1 MAVLYI
7 KLTENLTAKLS
18 CSMNSVILEFANKI
32 QKNAKRCGKRIAGPV
47 RELYLNDPREVQPDE
62 ILTEIYASLD

>member
-1 MAVLYI
+1 
-7 KLTENLTAKLS
+7 
-18 CSMNSVILEFANKI
+18 MNSVILEFANQI

-62 ILTEIYASLD
+62 ILTEMYASLD